1 LENLFCLGSPLA
13 VFLALRGIRPKGNGT
28 QEDIVPKSIV
38 NRIYN
43 IYHPADPVVTC
54 GGGSG
59 QDSSAL
65 DASDIAAGSGD
76 KPSSINRFNTFLSR
90 FTGKGQ
96 QQPPQLPSPSGD
108 SAYSPSRLS
117 SFRKTASASG
127 SVASSA
133 SATAVS
139 VSSTGPPVMSE
150 LKTFASNYV
159 EDAADD
165 LMLGADEANGEAAP
179 ASNSS
184 RPAVNVYDS
193 MQHRTELEHRLDYQ
207 LREGRY
213 ESSYVS
219 VLTSHTAYWSHED
232 IALFIMSHLFP
243 DYGPIGIPKR

>member
-1 LENLFCLGSPLA
+1 SASPKHGCCSLFSSGHTSGKQQRSNNKQQQQATVRCCSFFCLPLWRLRHA
-13 VFLALRGIRPKGNGT
+13 GVLNFDELSSRHSEHRTLAAAAPAPGT
-28 QEDIVPKSIV
+28 P
-38 NRIYN
+38 R
-43 IYHPADPVVTC
+43 
-54 GGGSG
+54 
-59 QDSSAL
+59 AL
-65 DASDIAAGSGD
+65 DTG
-76 KPSSINRFNTFLSR
+76 FNTFLSR

-184 RPAVNVYDS
+184 RPGCKCV
-193 MQHRTELEHRLDYQ
+193 RLDAAQ
-207 LREGRY
+207 DR
-213 ESSYVS
+213 
-219 VLTSHTAYWSHED
+219 T
-232 IALFIMSHLFP
+232 
-243 DYGPIGIPKR
+243 